1 MKLLISFLSRLL
13 AVLAVALTL
22 AGTATAQT
30 NAYDDAYHYP
40 YASATWYAA
49 FNTAPGVNFGF
60 GFTPWVVLT
69 NSTASPAGGGRGF
82 TTTRN
87 ATPTVPAL
95 PLISSPTN
103 YSNLDP
109 NLGPVG
115 SPPGN
120 NNAAHAWGLFANG
133 NGINTTV
140 AYRGFSNSLDT
151 TVAFKLDFESQGVGS
166 TSTKFGGFF
175 LRNGNATNATS
186 DYVTGHRFAFY
197 YVGGGSNSFVFWD
210 GNGVQYIGIPF
221 ASNPLS
227 CEFTLKA
234 GDTYRFVVKSL
245 ASGAI
250 LSILDGL
257 PLANSGTIDSV
268 ALIAN
273 QTDAN
278 QNFNR
283 MQIVSTSLTPPTI
296 LNVSPTNGSIFVD
309 PLSKVTF
316 EVDSVAS
323 TIRGSSVTFKLN
335 GVTQTGLTF
344 NTTGSTNQLFA
355 TNNTALLAN
364 VLYNASIIVADANGN
379 TATNNFTFNTFSPT
393 NLAIDAE
400 DYNYNGGAFF
410 PNPVPNAYF
419 GLLGSNGVD
428 YSESDLTGV
437 NNVSGY
443 RAGDLPQ
450 TLLVT
455 GDPYDHAG
463 FLAAGATDY
472 ELGFTDANEWQNFT
486 RNLANTNYTVY
497 ARAASGGGGTI
508 MVERLANPTATTT
521 DQPKAALGTC
531 IIPVTGG
538 SKIYSGQMVPL
549 TDFFGNTVQLRFSG
563 TNTFR
568 ETAVNTRAYNLNYL
582 MFVPNTNTATLK
594 PYLSAGYPFP
604 GATAVG
610 LESSISFTIANRQT
624 AVNPATVQ
632 LFVNS
637 NNVTGSIALSNNAA
651 GTVVTYVPSIFLTP
665 NTNYTLTAIF
675 TDNGGTPTTTTNTWQ
690 FTTANSTY
698 TVLPITDAQPIGS
711 VSTPGFALRINKV
724 EDAAPTT
731 ASIANAEAQLAGTRT
746 NLVTGQPYP
755 NLANGG
761 PNADGSYSETNAIN
775 YDITGLPTGTPAFPY
790 KSAFPY
796 VPAGN
801 PNNNIAVEAL
811 MYLQLTNGNYIFA
824 VRSDD
829 GFKLTEGSTLAN
841 QSLTLSSFDGGR
853 GNGTPTLTY
862 VTVLT
867 NGLYPVRLLY
877 YQAGAGGNVE
887 FYSINNGT
895 PILINDSTNSNAIK
909 AFQAVASP
917 ALPVTILNPA
927 HIGGAT
933 TFSFLTQAGHT
944 HYVEYKNAI
953 TDPTWTPLT
962 TIAGNGSSTNVTD
975 NTASGAVRFY
985 HVRSQ

>member
-1 MKLLISFLSRLL
+1 MKLHILSLSRLL
-13 AVLAVALTL
+13 AVFSMAFTL
-22 AGTATAQT
+22 AGTAMAQT

-40 YASATWYAA
+40 YASASWYAA
-49 FNTAPGVNFGF
+49 FNTSPGVNFGF

-87 ATPTVPAL
+87 GSPL
-95 PLISSPTN
+95 PVIASPTN
-103 YSNLDP
+103 YVNLDP
-109 NLGPVG
+109 LAGPAG
-115 SPPGN
+115 SAPGN
-120 NNAAHAWGLFANG
+120 NGNAHVWGLFANG

-151 TVAFKLDFESQGVGS
+151 TVAFKLDMEFQNIGSASSQFS
-166 TSTKFGGFF
+166 GFW
-175 LRNGNATNATS
+175 LRNGNTTNATS
-186 DYVTGHRFAFY
+186 DYLTGHRFAFY
-197 YVGGGSNSFVFWD
+197 YIAGGSNSFVFWD
-210 GNGVQYIGIPF
+210 GNGVQYIGVPF

-245 ASGAI
+245 TTGAI
-250 LSILDGL
+250 LAILDGL
-257 PLANSGTIDSV
+257 PLAGSGTIDSV

-273 QTDAN
+273 QTAN
-278 QNFNR
+278 NVYFNR

-296 LNVSPTNGSIFVD
+296 LNVSPTNGSVFVD
-309 PLSKVTF
+309 PLANNVTF
-316 EVDSVAS
+316 EVDSIAS

-335 GVTQTGLTF
+335 GVAQTGLTF
-344 NTTGSTNQLFA
+344 NTTGATNQLFA
-355 TNNTALLAN
+355 TNTTSLLAN
-364 VLYNASIIVADANGN
+364 MFYNASVIVADANGN
-379 TATNNFTFNTFSPT
+379 SATNNFAFNTFSPS
-393 NLAIDAE
+393 NLCIDAE
-400 DYNYNGGAFF
+400 DYNYNGGQFF

-419 GLLGSNGVD
+419 GLLGSNGID
-428 YSESDLTGV
+428 YAESDLTGV
-437 NNVSGY
+437 NNTSGY

-463 FLAAGATDY
+463 FLAAGAIDY
-472 ELGFTDANEWQNFT
+472 EVGFTDANEWQNFT

-538 SKIYSGQMVPL
+538 SKIYSGQMIPL
-549 TDFFGNTVQLRFSG
+549 TDFFGNTVQIRFSG
-563 TNTFR
+563 TNTLR
-568 ETAVNTRAYNLNYL
+568 ETAVNNRAYNLNYL

-604 GATAVG
+604 GATAVA

-624 AVNPATVQ
+624 AVNPATIQ

-637 NNVTGSIALSNNAA
+637 NNVTSSIVLSNNAA
-651 GTVVTYVPSIFLTP
+651 GTVVTYVPTSFLTP

-675 TDNGGTPTTTTNTWQ
+675 TDNGGTPTTTTNTWK

-698 TVLPITDAQPIGS
+698 LVLPIADAQPIGS

-724 EDAAPTT
+724 EDAAPTV
-731 ASIANAEAQLAGTRT
+731 ASIATAEAQLAGVRT
-746 NLVTGQPYP
+746 NLATGQPYP

-775 YDITGLPTGTPAFPY
+775 YDITGLPTGTPAFPF

-796 VPAGN
+796 VAAGN
-801 PNNNIAVEAL
+801 VNNNIAMEAL

-829 GFKLTEGSTLAN
+829 GFKFTEGPSLNN
-841 QSLTLSSFDGGR
+841 QNLTLSLFDGGR
-853 GNGTPTLTY
+853 GNGASTLTY

-877 YQAGAGGNVE
+877 FQAGSGGNVE

-895 PILINDSTNSNAIK
+895 PVLINDPTNPNAIK

-917 ALPVTILNPA
+917 ALPVTILSPV
-927 HIGGAT
+927 HTGGAT

-953 TDPTWTPLT
+953 TDLTWSPLT
-962 TIAGNGSSTNVTD
+962 TITGSGSNTNVTD
-975 NTASGAVRFY
+975 STASGATRFY
-985 HVRSQ
+985 RIRSQ

>member
-1 MKLLISFLSRLL
+1 MKLHLLSLSRLL
-13 AVLAVALTL
+13 VLFSMAITL
-22 AGTATAQT
+22 AGNAMAQT
-30 NAYDDAYHYP
+30 NAYDDAYHYA
-40 YASATWYAA
+40 YSSSTWNAA
-49 FNTAPGVNFGF
+49 FNTPPGVNFGY
-60 GFTPWVVLT
+60 GFTGWTVMT
-69 NSTASPAGGGRGF
+69 NTTGSPVSGGRGF

-87 ATPTVPAL
+87 GTPLPA
-95 PLISSPTN
+95 ISSPIN
-103 YSNLDP
+103 YSNLDT

-115 SPPGN
+115 IPPGN

-151 TVAFKLDFESQGVGS
+151 TVAFKLDFESQGIGS
-166 TSTKFGGFF
+166 SSTKFGGFY
-175 LRNGNATNATS
+175 LRNGNATSSTS
-186 DYVTGHRFAFY
+186 DYLTGHRFAFY
-197 YVGGGSNSFVFWD
+197 YIGGGSNSFVYWD

-227 CEFTLKA
+227 CEFTPKA

-245 ASGAI
+245 ATGAI
-250 LSILDGL
+250 LSILDNQ
-257 PLANSGTIDSV
+257 PLAGSGTIDSV

-273 QTDAN
+273 QTDQN

-296 LNVSPTNGSIFVD
+296 LNVSPINGSIFVD
-309 PLSKVTF
+309 PLANNVTF
-316 EVDSVAS
+316 EVGSIAS
-323 TIRGSSVTFKLN
+323 TIRASSVTFKLN
-335 GVTQTGLTF
+335 GVTQAGLTY
-344 NTTGSTNQLFA
+344 NTTSPTNQLFA
-355 TNNTALLAN
+355 TNTTALLPN
-364 VLYNASIIVADANGN
+364 MLYNASIVVADANGN

-393 NLAIDAE
+393 NLSIDAE
-400 DYNYNGGAFF
+400 DYNYNSGEFF
-410 PNPVPNAYF
+410 ANPVPNAYF
-419 GLLGSNGVD
+419 GLLGSNGID
-428 YSESDLTGV
+428 YSENDPTGT
-437 NNVSGY
+437 NNTSGY

-463 FLAAGATDY
+463 YQVAGAIDY
-472 ELGFTDANEWQNFT
+472 EIGFTDANEWQNYT

-508 MVERLANPTATTT
+508 MLERLANPTATTT
-521 DQPKAALGTC
+521 EQPKAALGTC

-549 TDFFGNTVQLRFSG
+549 TDFFGNTVQIRFPG
-563 TNTFR
+563 TNTIR
-568 ETAVNTRAYNLNYL
+568 ETAVNNRAYNLNYL

-594 PYLSAGYPFP
+594 PYLSAGYPYP
-604 GATAVG
+604 GAVG
-610 LESSISFTIANRQT
+610 VALESSISFTIANSQT
-624 AVNPATVQ
+624 AVNPATIQ
-632 LFVNS
+632 LLLNS
-637 NNVTGSIALSNNAA
+637 NSVTGNITLSNNAA
-651 GTVVTYVPSIFLTP
+651 GTVVTYTPALFLTP

-690 FTTANSTY
+690 FTTANSTSI
-698 TVLPITDAQPIGS
+698 VLPAADAQPIGS

-724 EDAAPTT
+724 EDAAPTI
-731 ASIANAEAQLAGTRT
+731 ASIANAEAQLAGIRT
-746 NLVTGQPYP
+746 NLATSQPYP

-761 PNADGSYSETNAIN
+761 PNADGNYSETNVIN
-775 YDITGLPTGTPAFPY
+775 YDITGLPTGTPAFAY
-790 KSAFPY
+790 KSPFPY
-796 VPAGN
+796 VAAGN

-829 GFKLTEGSTLAN
+829 GFKLTEGPTLTN
-841 QSLTLSSFDGGR
+841 QNLTLSTFDGGR
-853 GNGTPTLTY
+853 GNGAPTLTY
-862 VTVLT
+862 VTVVT
-867 NGLYPVRLLY
+867 NGLYPIRLLY
-877 YQAGAGGNVE
+877 YQAGSGGNVE
-887 FYSINNGT
+887 FYTIRNGT

-909 AFQAVASP
+909 AFQVVASP
-917 ALPVTILNPA
+917 AALPVTILNPA
-927 HIGGAT
+927 HTGGST

-953 TDPTWTPLT
+953 TDPTWSALT

-975 NTASGAVRFY
+975 NTTSGSARFY
-985 HVRSQ
+985 RVRSQ

>member
-1 MKLLISFLSRLL
+1 MKLLKSSLSRLL
-13 AVLAVALTL
+13 ALLALVLTL
-22 AGTATAQT
+22 AETAPAQT

-49 FNTAPGVNFGF
+49 FNTPPGVNFGY

-69 NSTASPAGGGRGF
+69 NSTASPATGGRGF
-82 TTTRN
+82 TTTFN
-87 ATPTVPAL
+87 GTPLPA
-95 PLISSPTN
+95 ISSPTN

-120 NNAAHAWGLFANG
+120 NNSAHVWGLFANG

-151 TVAFKLDFESQGVGS
+151 TVAFKLDFASQNIGS
-166 TSTKFGGFF
+166 SSSKFAGFF
-175 LRNGNATNATS
+175 LRNGNATNSTS
-186 DYVTGHRFAFY
+186 DYATGLRFAFY

-221 ASNPLS
+221 TTSALS
-227 CEFTLKA
+227 CEFTPKA
-234 GDTYRFVVKSL
+234 GDTYRFVVKNVT
-245 ASGAI
+245 SGAI
-250 LSILDGL
+250 LAILDNQPQAG
-257 PLANSGTIDSV
+257 SGTVDSV

-278 QNFNR
+278 QYFNR

-296 LNVSPTNGSIFVD
+296 LNISPTNGSIFVD
-309 PLSKVTF
+309 PLANNVSF
-316 EVDSVAS
+316 EVDSIAS
-323 TIRGSSVTFKLN
+323 TVRGSSITFKLN

-344 NTTGSTNQLFA
+344 NTTGTTNQLFV
-355 TNNTALLAN
+355 TNTTALVAN
-364 VLYNASIIVADANGN
+364 TFYNASIVATDANGN

-393 NLAIDAE
+393 NLSIDAE
-400 DYNYNGGAFF
+400 DYNHNGGAFF
-410 PNPVPNAYF
+410 ANPVPNAYF

-428 YSESDLTGV
+428 YAENDLTGT
-437 NNVSGY
+437 NNTSGY
-443 RAGDLPQ
+443 RTGDLPQ

-463 FLAAGATDY
+463 FLAAGAIDY
-472 ELGFTDANEWQNFT
+472 EVGFTDANEWQNYT
-486 RNLANTNYTVY
+486 RNLENTNYTVY
-497 ARAASGGGGTI
+497 ARAASGTGGTI

-521 DQPKAALGTC
+521 DQPNAALGTC

-549 TDFFGNTVQLRFSG
+549 TDFFGNTVQIHFAG

-568 ETAVNTRAYNLNYL
+568 ETAINNRAYNLNYL

-604 GATAVG
+604 GAPAVA

-637 NNVTGSIALSNNAA
+637 NNVTSSISLSNNAA
-651 GTVVTYVPSIFLTP
+651 GTVVTYVPTSFLTP

-675 TDNGGTPTTTTNTWQ
+675 TDNGGTPTTTTNTWK

-698 TVLPITDAQPIGS
+698 MVLPVADAQPIGS

-724 EDAAPTT
+724 EDAAPTV
-731 ASIANAEAQLAGTRT
+731 ASIATAEAQLAGLRT

-761 PNADGSYSETNAIN
+761 PNADGNYSETNAIN

-801 PNNNIAVEAL
+801 LNNNIAVEAL

-829 GFKLTEGSTLAN
+829 CFKLTEGPTLTN
-841 QSLTLSSFDGGR
+841 QNLTLGSFDGGR

-862 VTVLT
+862 VTILT

-877 YQAGAGGNVE
+877 YQAGSGGNVE

-895 PILINDSTNSNAIK
+895 PILINDSTNSIAIK
-909 AFQAVASP
+909 AFQLTASP

-927 HIGGAT
+927 HTGGVT
-933 TFSFLTQAGHT
+933 TFGFLTQAGHT

-953 TDPTWTPLT
+953 TDPTWSPLL

-975 NTASGAVRFY
+975 NTASGAARFY